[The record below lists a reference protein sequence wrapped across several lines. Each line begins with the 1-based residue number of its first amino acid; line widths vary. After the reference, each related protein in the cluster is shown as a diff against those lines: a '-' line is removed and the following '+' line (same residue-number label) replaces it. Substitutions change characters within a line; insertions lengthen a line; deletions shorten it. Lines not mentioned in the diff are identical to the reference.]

1 MGQQQLLIL
10 ALTAV
15 IVSLTTAAGVESFS
29 QGERRATQDALTQR
43 AVSIGFDILAAHREP
58 SQLGG
63 IDLEHPYPTDD
74 EIAAAAGL
82 SPTGQFGS
90 GIPAEGAGS
99 SATCDIDGD
108 TVDCGSKQTSR
119 GYPSGLVVKVRVD
132 PNAEEKVK
140 VVAVGEDVDH
150 NN

>member
-15 IVSLTTAAGVESFS
+15 IVSLTTAAGVEAFS

-43 AVSIGFDILAAHREP
+43 AVSIGLDILAAHREP

-63 IDLEHPYPTDD
+63 IDLEADPTDD